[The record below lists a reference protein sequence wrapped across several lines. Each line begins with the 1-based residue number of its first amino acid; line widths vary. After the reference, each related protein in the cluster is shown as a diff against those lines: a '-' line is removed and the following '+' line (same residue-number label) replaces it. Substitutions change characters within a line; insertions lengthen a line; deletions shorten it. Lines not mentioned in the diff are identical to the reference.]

1 MSNVFSVN
9 HKTMFNWFTFH
20 GSILKVLFIFRDP
33 SGIVFFYFTTWGT
46 ISKYFLPL
54 TQWSCHYLTM
64 ISYNSSQIYD
74 FGMIHNVLPLS

>member
-33 SGIVFFYFTTWGT
+33 SGIVFFYLALCQSEWVNLL
-46 ISKYFLPL
+46 KL
-54 TQWSCHYLTM
+54 
-64 ISYNSSQIYD
+64 
-74 FGMIHNVLPLS
+74 